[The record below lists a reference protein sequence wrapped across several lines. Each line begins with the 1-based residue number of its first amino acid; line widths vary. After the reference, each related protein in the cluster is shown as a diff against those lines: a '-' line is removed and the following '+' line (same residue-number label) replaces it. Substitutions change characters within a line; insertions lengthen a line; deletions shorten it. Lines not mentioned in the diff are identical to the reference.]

1 MPRPMTIK
9 GTPAWGRQP
18 AVPPSRCLDDLAG
31 RIGPELPAIREALGG
46 EVEVAAA
53 FARDPRDHEVLLV
66 ATRTGLRVWRI
77 QQQGEPCLEVTTWPR
92 VRVSPVRR
100 DEALD
105 QRSRHPEQ
113 RHPEQVTHACDVRVD
128 GVIFVVAAD
137 GPSGLGAVSAF
148 HDEVVRRGTPWHY
161 PG

>member
-9 GTPAWGRQP
+9 GAPAWGRH
-18 AVPPSRCLDDLAG
+18 ADAPPSGCLDDLAG
-31 RIGPELPAIREALGG
+31 RIGPELPAIREALGT

-53 FARDPRDHEVLLV
+53 FARDPRGHEVLLV
-66 ATRTGLRVWRI
+66 ATRSGLRVWRI
-77 QQQGEPCLEVTTWPR
+77 HREGDPCPEIMTWPR

-100 DEALD
+100 DPARD
-105 QRSRHPEQ
+105 HRTPHPE
-113 RHPEQVTHACDVRVD
+113 EATHSCDVRVD
-128 GVIFVVAAD
+128 GLTFVVAAE